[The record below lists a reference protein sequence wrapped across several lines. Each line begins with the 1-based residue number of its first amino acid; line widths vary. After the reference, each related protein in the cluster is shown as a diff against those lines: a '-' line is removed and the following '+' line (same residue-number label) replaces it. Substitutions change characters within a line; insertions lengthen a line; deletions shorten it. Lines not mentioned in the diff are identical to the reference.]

1 MENHMKKNVF
11 DVVLLNALPASGK
24 SELRKFMNENDPEQ
38 MVNDFHI
45 GKNLQLDDFPYV
57 WLMRQVAL
65 LNICSKDLTVL
76 PLRPA

>member
-1 MENHMKKNVF
+1 MKKKVF

-45 GKNLQLDDFPYV
+45 GKNLQLDDFP
-57 WLMRQVAL
+57 
-65 LNICSKDLTVL
+65 
-76 PLRPA
+76 